1 MIMSVIKECL
11 INWKEKKFATMDIEY
26 TGYVVQFYKG
36 MKRIDGMKNGLTVVS
51 VQCELEG

>member
-1 MIMSVIKECL
+1 MSVIKECL